1 MMTATDHSG
10 FPDGLATLQLLA
22 VSSVVFAHPSLGS
35 AEPGAGLSFARRR
48 RGPDHKSARSDTMTK
63 RLCIRLAMGA
73 LGAAVAVATAAVP
86 GRAEDKVIKIG
97 ALLPISGPGSYF
109 GVQDKQGIE
118 LALELINK
126 TGVNGYKLDV
136 KYEDSACGPLP
147 ATQAAKRLLEQYK
160 PDVILGEECS
170 DATLAIMPVVEEA
183 KVPLINAGSSA
194 IKITEPGNPWTFR
207 IFPNEVMQGVD
218 IANNAYKKLNART
231 AVLLHENTNAGIG
244 NANVFNEAFTKL
256 GGKVLADIGFGRDVN
271 DFTAIATRI
280 AGLGAVDVIPTY
292 TLEGQGL
299 KITQALMQAGVTKGG
314 DGKAIQVGT
323 IWLPFG
329 FEQKA
334 GKAALG
340 YVRAVQFDPLDQ
352 RPVVRDFIAAFKAK
366 YNQSPTHLHA
376 HSYDQIALVA
386 DVVKRGGTDA
396 QSIRDGLAATK
407 NFSGVT
413 GSVAFDQTNQNTS
426 MDTIHYMETLPDL
439 TWKPLGWN

>member
-1 MMTATDHSG
+1 MIAASLIAT
-10 FPDGLATLQLLA
+10 F
-22 VSSVVFAHPSLGS
+22 
-35 AEPGAGLSFARRR
+35 
-48 RGPDHKSARSDTMTK
+48 
-63 RLCIRLAMGA
+63 
-73 LGAAVAVATAAVP
+73 AVAGA
-86 GRAEDKVIKIG
+86 RAQDKVIKIG

-109 GVQDKQGIE
+109 GVQDKQGID
-118 LALELINK
+118 LAIEQLNK
-126 TGVNGYKLDV
+126 TGVNGYKFEV

-147 ATQAAKRLLEQYK
+147 ATQAAKRMLEQYK
-160 PDVILGEECS
+160 PHVLLGEECS

-194 IKITEPGNPWTFR
+194 IKITEPGNYWTFR

-218 IANNAYKKLNART
+218 LAKNAYTKLNART

-256 GGKVLADIGFGRDVN
+256 GGKILADIGFGRDVN

-280 AGLGAVDVIPTY
+280 AGLGQVDVIPTY

-314 DGKAIQVGT
+314 DGKAIQIGT

-340 YVRAVQFDPLDQ
+340 YVRAVQFDPLDK
-352 RPVVRDFIAAFKAK
+352 RPLVQDFIAAFKAK

-376 HSYDQIALVA
+376 HSYDQILLIA
-386 DVVKRGGTDA
+386 DTVKRGANDA
-396 QSIRDGLAATK
+396 QSIRDALAKTQNLAAL
-407 NFSGVT
+407 T
-413 GSVAFDQTNQNTS
+413 GSISFDSHNQNTS
-426 MDTIHYMETLPDL
+426 MDTVHYMETLPDL